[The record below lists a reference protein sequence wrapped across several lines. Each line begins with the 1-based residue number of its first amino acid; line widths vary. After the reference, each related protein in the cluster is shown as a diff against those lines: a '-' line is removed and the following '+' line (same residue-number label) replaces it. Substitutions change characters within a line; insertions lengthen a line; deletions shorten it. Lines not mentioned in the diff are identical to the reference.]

1 MHHNLVGRGTRCV
14 VRMGHAGVFA
24 MISRMLADG
33 DTAYIPVLWVVRDLR
48 DSQAAQRRTPRR
60 FWMVS
65 WRS

>member
-1 MHHNLVGRGTRCV
+1 M

-48 DSQAAQRRTPRR
+48 DSQAAQRRAPRR